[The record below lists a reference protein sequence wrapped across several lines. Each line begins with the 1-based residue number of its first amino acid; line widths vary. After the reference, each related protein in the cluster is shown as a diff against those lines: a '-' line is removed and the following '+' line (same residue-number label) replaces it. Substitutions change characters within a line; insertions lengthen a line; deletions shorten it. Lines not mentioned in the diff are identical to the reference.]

1 MDEIHKNICNSCA
14 IKIILSIKTK
24 MTNITHANEL
34 YVPILNDLKDDDNT
48 NPNVI
53 INAIGNGL
61 SEQLVSEGILNDNET
76 FNNRIDDIVNNT
88 LNYMKQVLPEN
99 ENNKM
104 FYYKDYN
111 NDKFDFKIYVQD
123 MIINFNKE
131 LKAVRQFN
139 VFFIYKR

>member
-1 MDEIHKNICNSCA
+1 
-14 IKIILSIKTK
+14 

-111 NDKFDFKIYVQD
+111 KSLFSPSVVHDCLF
-123 MIINFNKE
+123 
-131 LKAVRQFN
+131 R
-139 VFFIYKR
+139 